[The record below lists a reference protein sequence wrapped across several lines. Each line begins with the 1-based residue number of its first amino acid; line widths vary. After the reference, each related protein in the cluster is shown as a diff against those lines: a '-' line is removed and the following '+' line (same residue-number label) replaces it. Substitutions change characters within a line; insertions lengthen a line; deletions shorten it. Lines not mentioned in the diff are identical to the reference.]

1 MYARVNTIFGT
12 EDKIGDGVDHIE
24 RSDRGLVES
33 TAGNQG
39 LTTLVD
45 RAAGVIVA
53 MSYWDDLQHSSQAT
67 LTRAREGAAIAAGGE
82 LVTETFEVVLSERPE
97 IPAPGATIGMT
108 RVRLT
113 PSEIDTGLAF
123 IHDDLLHR
131 LFADPGLTGAEL
143 LIDRD
148 IGSGLLVTTWTD
160 QAAADRGQA
169 VLDEVAEGAAAR
181 VGTTFPRSESYVLVR
196 QSA

>member
-12 EDKIGDGVDHIE
+12 EGKIGDGVDHIE
-24 RSDRGLVES
+24 GFDRGLVES
-33 TAGNQG
+33 TVGNQG

-53 MSYWDDLQHSSQAT
+53 MSYWDDLQHSSEAT

-82 LVTETFEVVLSERPE
+82 LVTETFEVVLTERPAV
-97 IPAPGATIGMT
+97 PAPGAVIWMT
-108 RVRLT
+108 RVRLA

-131 LFADPGLTGAEL
+131 LSADPGLSAAEL

-169 VLDEVAEGAAAR
+169 VLDEVGEGAAAR

-196 QSA
+196 QST